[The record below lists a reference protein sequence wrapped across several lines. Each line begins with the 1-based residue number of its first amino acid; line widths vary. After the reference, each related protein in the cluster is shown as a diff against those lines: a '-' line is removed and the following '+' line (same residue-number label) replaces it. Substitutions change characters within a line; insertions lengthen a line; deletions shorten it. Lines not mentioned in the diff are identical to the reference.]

1 MPFYMSLFQQ
11 RALAYGIVTAG
22 NGLGVAVLSP
32 IISYLNDMFG
42 WRITLRIA
50 GSASVLIM

>member
-1 MPFYMSLFQQ
+1 MPFYVSLFQQ
-11 RALAYGIVTAG
+11 RALAYGIATAG

-32 IISYLNDMFG
+32 VISYLNDMYG